1 MRRKP
6 PEALI
11 ELGRA
16 AGSYGVRGWIRVS
29 GDRAALA
36 ALGTWWLDGAERRV
50 EQTKMHS
57 SWLLAKLDGIE
68 TREQALALKGKGIC
82 VPRAALPEPAEGI
95 YYWADLVGLE
105 VVNTQGLVLGVV
117 KGMISSGAQDVMEL
131 AGAKGARLL
140 PWVGAVVK
148 RVDLEAGRI
157 EVEWGADW

>member
-1 MRRKP
+1 LRRKP

-29 GDRAALA
+29 GDRASLA
-36 ALGTWWLDGAERRV
+36 ALETWWLDGGERRV

-105 VVNTQGLVLGVV
+105 VVNRQGLVLGVV

-131 AGAKGARLL
+131 TGAQGARLL
-140 PWVGAVVK
+140 PWVG
-148 RVDLEAGRI
+148 RR
-157 EVEWGADW
+157 W